1 MEEAPTPTSMLNQEK
16 PLKTI
21 SEEIESNSKE
31 KYLINIIGY
40 ESYLEIKIKALNK
53 VPNKEYE
60 ERFSLDKIKQISKY
74 FLICETINEV
84 ISSIEPYIK
93 QSNIIEDKNKINL
106 IISLNHPLCKEAIF
120 QIKEK
125 IKIYSS
131 SELYYIISELRY
143 NNQNQQ
149 NIINNQQ
156 EIIKD
161 LQNKTN
167 QLNKKQEETI
177 KDFQNK
183 IINLTERVNIL
194 ENKIKETEEIKI
206 PNLNEK
212 IKLLEEELNKYKS
225 NNTYN
230 NFNIQ
235 FKKPIHKLN
244 YHTNSILC
252 STVLKDGRFVTG
264 SGDYSIII
272 YNNKTFKP
280 DLTIKEHSNR
290 VYCIIQLSSGLLA
303 SCSKDNTIKLYNI
316 NGNEYKV
323 LQTLTHHTDWVGRL
337 IELKNKNLVSC
348 SGDQTIIFYVK
359 DNNKY
364 IKEYSISTNGWNG
377 PVIQTKDNEICFYE
391 ETNSALCFY
400 DLLERKIITKINN
413 ISVTGCIYDSLV
425 MMTKDLLLATGEN
438 KLSII
443 NINLHN
449 IIRTIDVSGSG
460 RIRCACMLNEN
471 MLLTGDCNKRII
483 QWKIDGDN
491 LQLISKK
498 ENAHESCIYTLS
510 KIGNGLIISGSYDKF
525 VKIW

>member
-21 SEEIESNSKE
+21 SQEIESNSKE

-40 ESYLEIKIKALNK
+40 ESYLEIKIKTFNK

-93 QSNIIEDKNKINL
+93 QSNIIEDKNKIKL

-149 NIINNQQ
+149 Q

-177 KDFQNK
+177 TDFQNK
-183 IINLTERVNIL
+183 INNLTERVNIL

-212 IKLLEEELNKYKS
+212 IKLLEKELNKYKS
-225 NNTYN
+225 INNNNDNTYN

-235 FKKPIHKLN
+235 LKKPIHKLN
-244 YHTNSILC
+244 YHTNTIFC

-264 SGDYSIII
+264 SYDKSIII

-280 DLTIKEHSNR
+280 DLTIKEHSNA
-290 VYCIIQLSSGLLA
+290 VTCIIQLRSGILVSGSA
-303 SCSKDNTIKLYNI
+303 DNTIKLYDI

-323 LQTLTHHTDWVGRL
+323 IQTLTYHTSYVTKI
-337 IELKNKNLVSC
+337 IELKNNKLVS
-348 SGDQTIIFYVK
+348 
-359 DNNKY
+359 
-364 IKEYSISTNGWNG
+364 
-377 PVIQTKDNEICFYE
+377 
-391 ETNSALCFY
+391 
-400 DLLERKIITKINN
+400 
-413 ISVTGCIYDSLV
+413 
-425 MMTKDLLLATGEN
+425 
-438 KLSII
+438 
-443 NINLHN
+443 
-449 IIRTIDVSGSG
+449 
-460 RIRCACMLNEN
+460 
-471 MLLTGDCNKRII
+471 
-483 QWKIDGDN
+483 
-491 LQLISKK
+491 
-498 ENAHESCIYTLS
+498 
-510 KIGNGLIISGSYDKF
+510 
-525 VKIW
+525 

>member
-1 MEEAPTPTSMLNQEK
+1 MEDAPTPTSMLNQEK
-16 PLKTI
+16 PLKAI
-21 SEEIESNSKE
+21 SQEIETNSKE

-40 ESYLEIKIKALNK
+40 EQYLQIKIKPLNK
-53 VPNKEYE
+53 IYNKDYE

-84 ISSIEPYIK
+84 ISSIEPFIK
-93 QSNIIEDKNKINL
+93 QSNIIEDKNKIKL

-183 IINLTERVNIL
+183 INNLTERVNIL

-225 NNTYN
+225 INNNNDNTYN

-235 FKKPIHKLN
+235 FKKPIHILN
-244 YHTNSILC
+244 YHTNTISC

-264 SGDYSIII
+264 SYDHSIII

-280 DLTIKEHSNR
+280 DLTIKEHSGP
-290 VYCIIQLSSGLLA
+290 VYCIIQLSSGILA
-303 SCSKDNTIKLYNI
+303 SGSDDNTIKLYNI

-323 LQTLTHHTDWVGRL
+323 IQTLTYHTAGINKI
-337 IELKNKNLVSC
+337 IELKNKKLISSEPDTSIVLIILCELILIIDNLFSPVTSNKSFVIIIKLSQILLVKHILLILVIIFLVSK
-348 SGDQTIIFYVK
+348 S
-359 DNNKY
+359 
-364 IKEYSISTNGWNG
+364 
-377 PVIQTKDNEICFYE
+377 
-391 ETNSALCFY
+391 
-400 DLLERKIITKINN
+400 
-413 ISVTGCIYDSLV
+413 
-425 MMTKDLLLATGEN
+425 
-438 KLSII
+438 
-443 NINLHN
+443 
-449 IIRTIDVSGSG
+449 
-460 RIRCACMLNEN
+460 
-471 MLLTGDCNKRII
+471 
-483 QWKIDGDN
+483 
-491 LQLISKK
+491 
-498 ENAHESCIYTLS
+498 
-510 KIGNGLIISGSYDKF
+510 
-525 VKIW
+525 

>member
-21 SEEIESNSKE
+21 SQEIESNSKE

-40 ESYLEIKIKALNK
+40 ESYLEIKIKPLNK

-74 FLICETINEV
+74 FLMCEAINEV

-93 QSNIIEDKNKINL
+93 QSNIIEDKNKIKL
-106 IISLNHPLCKEAIF
+106 IISLNLPLCKEAIF

-177 KDFQNK
+177 TDFQNK
-183 IINLTERVNIL
+183 INNLTERVNIL

-225 NNTYN
+225 INKIMIIY
-230 NFNIQ
+230 
-235 FKKPIHKLN
+235 
-244 YHTNSILC
+244 
-252 STVLKDGRFVTG
+252 
-264 SGDYSIII
+264 III
-272 YNNKTFKP
+272 LTFNSKN
-280 DLTIKEHSNR
+280 LFI
-290 VYCIIQLSSGLLA
+290 YLIIIQA
-303 SCSKDNTIKLYNI
+303 
-316 NGNEYKV
+316 V
-323 LQTLTHHTDWVGRL
+323 
-337 IELKNKNLVSC
+337 
-348 SGDQTIIFYVK
+348 
-359 DNNKY
+359 
-364 IKEYSISTNGWNG
+364 
-377 PVIQTKDNEICFYE
+377 
-391 ETNSALCFY
+391 
-400 DLLERKIITKINN
+400 
-413 ISVTGCIYDSLV
+413 
-425 MMTKDLLLATGEN
+425 
-438 KLSII
+438 
-443 NINLHN
+443 
-449 IIRTIDVSGSG
+449 
-460 RIRCACMLNEN
+460 
-471 MLLTGDCNKRII
+471 
-483 QWKIDGDN
+483 
-491 LQLISKK
+491 
-498 ENAHESCIYTLS
+498 
-510 KIGNGLIISGSYDKF
+510 
-525 VKIW
+525 